1 MIPTPRRI
9 SANRRWSA
17 VLAVVVAATI
27 STVGFVVDL
36 GMVPTAVALGLAFT
50 SGLMLYRFGTRVMRR
65 RQAVVRRGLDDRL
78 AAILDS
84 RVAYY
89 RNLDP
94 AAKERFRLLAAIF
107 LDETPVTGAG
117 CEVDDAVRVLVAASA
132 VIPILGFPDWEYS
145 TLREVLIK
153 PGEFV
158 ARPTEDDYDD
168 DIDPM
173 LGMVDHRGG
182 SFHGTLILSKADL
195 FRGFSRS
202 RDKMHVGIHEFAHLV
217 DEGDG
222 AIDGVPAWLPRKCI
236 HDWLELVSQQLGRD
250 DQRRHADAIEDMD
263 DEDDNDDDESEGAD
277 PGRQGRKA
285 PAPAPS
291 PAPAGRDNTPAGR
304 DKRRPG
310 PDHQNDDWDDM
321 PAYAFTNEQEFFAV
335 STEYF
340 FKAPRELAARHG
352 QLYDMLRQTFRQD
365 PAGPAASKG

>member
-36 GMVPTAVALGLAFT
+36 GLVPTAVALGLAFT
-50 SGLMLYRFGTRVMRR
+50 SGLMLYRFGTRIMRR
-65 RQAVVRRGLDDRL
+65 RQAVVRHGLDPHL

-89 RNLDP
+89 RNLDA
-94 AAKERFRLLAAIF
+94 AAKERFRLLTAIF

-117 CEVDDAVRVLVAASA
+117 CEVDDAARVLVAASA

-158 ARPTEDDYDD
+158 ARPTEGDD
-168 DIDPM
+168 DINPI

-182 SFHGTLILSKADL
+182 SFHGTLILSKKDL
-195 FRGFSRS
+195 FRGFVAT

-236 HDWLELVSQQLGRD
+236 HDWLDLVHHELGRD

-263 DEDDNDDDESEGAD
+263 DDESDGAD
-277 PGRQGRKA
+277 RGPQGRKV
-285 PAPAPS
+285 
-291 PAPAGRDNTPAGR
+291 PAPAGLDN
-304 DKRRPG
+304 RRPG
-310 PDHQNDDWDDM
+310 QNRRPRPDRRCDDWGDM

-340 FKAPRELAARHG
+340 FKAPRQLAARHG

-365 PAGPAASKG
+365 PAASKG

>member
-17 VLAVVVAATI
+17 VLAVVIAATI

-36 GMVPTAVALGLAFT
+36 GLIPTAVALCLALAAGL
-50 SGLMLYRFGTRVMRR
+50 LLYRFGTRVMRR
-65 RQAVVRRGLDDRL
+65 RRQIIRRGLADNL
-78 AAILDS
+78 ATILDS

-94 AAKERFRLLAAIF
+94 AAKERFRQLAAIF
-107 LDETPVTGAG
+107 LDETPITGAG

-158 ARPTEDDYDD
+158 AKPTEYDYDD
-168 DIDPM
+168 DLDPM
-173 LGMVDHRGG
+173 LGMVGNRGG

-222 AIDGVPAWLPRKCI
+222 AIDGVPAWLPRDRI
-236 HDWLELVSQQLGRD
+236 REWLDLVHHELGRD
-250 DQRRHADAIEDMD
+250 SERRRADAIEDMD
-263 DEDDNDDDESEGAD
+263 DDESDA
-277 PGRQGRKA
+277 A
-285 PAPAPS
+285 PAPQNGEAH
-291 PAPAGRDNTPAGR
+291 APAGPDN
-304 DKRRPG
+304 RRPG
-310 PDHQNDDWDDM
+310 SDDGRSAPEQHRDDWDDM

-340 FKAPRELAARHG
+340 FKAPRQLAARHG

-365 PAGPAASKG
+365 PAASKG

>member
-36 GMVPTAVALGLAFT
+36 GLVPTAVALGLAFT
-50 SGLMLYRFGTRVMRR
+50 SGLMLYRFGTRIMRR
-65 RQAVVRRGLDDRL
+65 RQAVVRHGLDPHL

-89 RNLDP
+89 RNLDA
-94 AAKERFRLLAAIF
+94 AAKERFRLLTAIF

-117 CEVDDAVRVLVAASA
+117 CEVDDAARVLVAASA

-158 ARPTEDDYDD
+158 ARPTEGDD
-168 DIDPM
+168 DIDPI

-182 SFHGTLILSKADL
+182 SFHGTLILSKKDL
-195 FRGFSRS
+195 FRGFVAT

-236 HDWLELVSQQLGRD
+236 HDWLDLVHHELGRD

-263 DEDDNDDDESEGAD
+263 DDESDGAD
-277 PGRQGRKA
+277 RGPQGRKV
-285 PAPAPS
+285 
-291 PAPAGRDNTPAGR
+291 PAPAGLDN
-304 DKRRPG
+304 RRPG
-310 PDHQNDDWDDM
+310 PDRQQDDWDDM

-365 PAGPAASKG
+365 PAGIA

>member
-36 GMVPTAVALGLAFT
+36 GLVPTAVALGLAFT

-117 CEVDDAVRVLVAASA
+117 CEVDDAARVLVAASA

-145 TLREVLIK
+145 TLREVLVK

-158 ARPTEDDYDD
+158 ARRSESDDNF
-168 DIDPM
+168 DPI

-236 HDWLELVSQQLGRD
+236 RDWLDLVHHELGRD
-250 DQRRHADAIEDMD
+250 GDRRHADAIEDMD
-263 DEDDNDDDESEGAD
+263 DDESDGD
-277 PGRQGRKA
+277 DRGQQGREVTTSA
-285 PAPAPS
+285 PGPQDSKP
-291 PAPAGRDNTPAGR
+291 PAPAGRDNTPAGP
-304 DKRRPG
+304 DNRRPG

>member
-9 SANRRWSA
+9 GANRRWSA

-36 GMVPTAVALGLAFT
+36 GLVPTAVALGLAFT

-65 RQAVVRRGLDDRL
+65 RQAVVRRGLDPRL

-89 RNLDP
+89 RNLDA
-94 AAKERFRLLAAIF
+94 AAKERFRQLAAIF

-117 CEVDDAVRVLVAASA
+117 CEVDDAARVLVAASA

-158 ARPTEDDYDD
+158 AKPTEYDYDD
-168 DIDPM
+168 DLDPM
-173 LGMVDHRGG
+173 LGMVGNRGG

-195 FRGFSRS
+195 IRGFSRS
-202 RDKMHVGIHEFAHLV
+202 RDKRHVGIHEFAHLV

-222 AIDGVPAWLPRKCI
+222 AIDGVPAWLPRDRI
-236 HDWLELVSQQLGRD
+236 RQWLDLVHHELGRD
-250 DQRRHADAIEDMD
+250 GDRRHADAIEDMD
-263 DEDDNDDDESEGAD
+263 DEESDGAD
-277 PGRQGRKA
+277 RDPQGRKV
-285 PAPAPS
+285 
-291 PAPAGRDNTPAGR
+291 PAPAGKDNTPAGWN
-304 DKRRPG
+304 KRRPG
-310 PDHQNDDWDDM
+310 PEQHHDDWDDM